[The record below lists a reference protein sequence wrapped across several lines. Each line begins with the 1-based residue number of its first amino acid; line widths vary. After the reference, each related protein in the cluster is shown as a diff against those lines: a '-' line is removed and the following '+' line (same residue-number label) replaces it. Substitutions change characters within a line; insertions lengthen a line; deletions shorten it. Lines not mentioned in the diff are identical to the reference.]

1 MIIIKISLVVIL
13 IKKVS
18 DRSINQYGDIPTA
31 REMMLLKEKERKYI

>member
-1 MIIIKISLVVIL
+1 MVVL

-31 REMMLLKEKERKYI
+31 RENDVVQRKRNKIYLK